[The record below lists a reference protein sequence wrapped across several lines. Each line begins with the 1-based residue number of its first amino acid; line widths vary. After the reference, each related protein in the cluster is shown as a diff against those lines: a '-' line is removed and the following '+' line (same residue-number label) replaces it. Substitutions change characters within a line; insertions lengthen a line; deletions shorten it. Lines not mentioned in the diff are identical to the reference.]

1 MDCGVEVVGEGRV
14 VDLGNG
20 SVLATI
26 TDKSIS
32 RGDAILGNE
41 SSKSFTDGG
50 SRYTN
55 SFSSSSGNNV
65 AVMGANKT
73 SSPLFES
80 GTTIVSLS

>member
-1 MDCGVEVVGEGRV
+1 MDCGVEAVDEGRV

-20 SVLATI
+20 SELDTI
-26 TDKSIS
+26 NDKSIS
-32 RGDAILGNE
+32 RGDAISGNE

-65 AVMGANKT
+65 AVVGANKT